1 LTGTEIAHVPFKGG
15 GPASLAVAGKQ
26 VEMLFPSAVP
36 VLGLIR
42 SGQLKPI
49 AVASDKRTPLL
60 PDLPTFR
67 EGGLDFIS
75 GSWYGVLTP
84 AKTPQA
90 IIDTLYENIIEVLK
104 DDNLRAKMAE
114 QGADVI
120 GNSPAEFRTFIET
133 ETARMAQVIKNA
145 KIQLD

>member
-1 LTGTEIAHVPFKGG
+1 
-15 GPASLAVAGKQ
+15 
-26 VEMLFPSAVP
+26 
-36 VLGLIR
+36 
-42 SGQLKPI
+42 
-49 AVASDKRTPLL
+49 
-60 PDLPTFR
+60 
-67 EGGLDFIS
+67 
-75 GSWYGVLTP
+75 VLTP

-120 GNSPAEFRTFIET
+120 GNSPAEFRDFLQT
-133 ETARMAQVIKNA
+133 ETARMARVIKNA

>member
-1 LTGTEIAHVPFKGG
+1 
-15 GPASLAVAGKQ
+15 
-26 VEMLFPSAVP
+26 

-42 SGQLKPI
+42 NGGLKPI

-60 PDLPTFR
+60 PELPTFR
-67 EGGLDFIS
+67 EGGLDFVS

-84 AKTPQA
+84 AKTSQA
-90 IIDTLYENIIEVLK
+90 IIDLLHANIVEVLK
-104 DDNLRAKMAE
+104 DKTLRAKMAE

-120 GNSPAEFRTFIET
+120 GSSPEEFRAFIAF
-133 ETARMAQVIKNA
+133 ETARLAKVIRNA